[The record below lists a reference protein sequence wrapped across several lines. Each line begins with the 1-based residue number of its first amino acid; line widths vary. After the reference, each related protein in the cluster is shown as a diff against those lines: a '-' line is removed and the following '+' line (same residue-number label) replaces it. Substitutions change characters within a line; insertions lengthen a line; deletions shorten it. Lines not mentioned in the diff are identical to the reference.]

1 MRVAILE
8 GWLAVPMSPYHW
20 YKFCK
25 YCLNILN
32 LLNFPLV
39 MTHHSF
45 QPQSLLFTDN
55 TDPLV
60 LSFAAMTDA
69 DLTIEKSFCILNN
82 LSGFWATSR
91 LFTNKCN
98 LTLFYKP
105 GDRWVRQEKTVVE
118 FERTP
123 ARNKLVGPGTKN
135 IKLIFL
141 PDNYCERWLYLDSCL
156 ELLTELA
163 PYNLHC

>member
-8 GWLAVPMSPYHW
+8 GCLAVPMSPYHW

-69 DLTIEKSFCILNN
+69 DLTIEKCFCILNN
-82 LSGFWATSR
+82 LSGF
-91 LFTNKCN
+91 
-98 LTLFYKP
+98 
-105 GDRWVRQEKTVVE
+105 
-118 FERTP
+118 
-123 ARNKLVGPGTKN
+123 
-135 IKLIFL
+135 
-141 PDNYCERWLYLDSCL
+141 
-156 ELLTELA
+156 
-163 PYNLHC
+163 